1 MIVKQQRSRDGLRY
15 SFVRI
20 QYIYFP
26 KTKSMYNN
34 ILTETSGQVLRI
46 TINRPNQLNALNK
59 ETISELHEAL
69 KAADSDTGVGVIIIT
84 GSGEKSFVA
93 GADIK
98 EFAHFTIAEGGQLAQ
113 NGQDILFT
121 FIENLS
127 TPVIAAVN
135 GFALG
140 GGLEL
145 AMCSHIR
152 VASSNARMGLP
163 EVSLG
168 VIPGYGGT
176 QRLAQL
182 VGRGKANEMVF
193 TAGMIKA
200 DEALKWGLVNYVVE
214 PEELMA
220 KAEEIAGKILN
231 NSGTA
236 IASAIRAINANFQ
249 DGEHGYDV
257 EIEEFGKC
265 FGTDD
270 FKEGTTA
277 FLEKRKPNFRG

>member
-1 MIVKQQRSRDGLRY
+1 MEALY
-15 SFVRI
+15 LL
-20 QYIYFP
+20 P
-26 KTKSMYNN
+26 KDFIAMYNS
-34 ILTETSGQVLRI
+34 ILTENSGQVLRI

-59 ETISELHEAL
+59 ETISELHQAL
-69 KAADSDTGVGVIIIT
+69 KAADEDREVGVIILT

-98 EFAHFTIAEGGQLAQ
+98 EFADFTIAQGGELAQ
-113 NGQDILFT
+113 NGQEILFS
-121 FIENLS
+121 FIENMI

-200 DEALKWGLVNYVVE
+200 DEALTWGLVNYVVE
-214 PEELMA
+214 PEALLA
-220 KAEEIAGKILN
+220 KAEEIASKILN

-236 IASAIRAINANFQ
+236 VASAIRAINANFE
-249 DGEHGYDV
+249 DGVDGFKV
-257 EIEEFGKC
+257 EIQEFGKC
-265 FGTDD
+265 FGTED